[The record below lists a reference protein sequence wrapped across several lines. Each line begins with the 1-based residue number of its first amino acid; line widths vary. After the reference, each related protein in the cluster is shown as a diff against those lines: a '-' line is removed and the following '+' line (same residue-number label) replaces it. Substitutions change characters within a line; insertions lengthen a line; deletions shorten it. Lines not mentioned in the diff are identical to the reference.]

1 MAASICGA
9 PCETF
14 SSARHAPPDNIPEV
28 DKNSW
33 PRPQRSFIQLF
44 GFCGFRPK
52 ELRQRKQGNTFMLQ
66 AITICIWHVLFGGL
80 YLSEYPIPPADDSK
94 ASIWTSAIISLLRQ
108 HPDIQL
114 KLFDQWK
121 WGATVKKPM
130 GLLGLRLPY
139 LHRSMYVC
147 VDLTAKYPQQTAT
160 GKDELGSFR
169 AATYKEDPPHFS
181 AGMARSVIAYRYA

>member
-1 MAASICGA
+1 
-9 PCETF
+9 
-14 SSARHAPPDNIPEV
+14 
-28 DKNSW
+28 
-33 PRPQRSFIQLF
+33 
-44 GFCGFRPK
+44 
-52 ELRQRKQGNTFMLQ
+52 MLQ

-80 YLSEYPIPPADDSK
+80 YLSEYPIPPVDDSK
-94 ASIWTSAIISLLRQ
+94 ASIWTSTIISLLRQ
-108 HPDIQL
+108 HADIQL

-139 LHRSMYVC
+139 LHRS
-147 VDLTAKYPQQTAT
+147 KQTAT